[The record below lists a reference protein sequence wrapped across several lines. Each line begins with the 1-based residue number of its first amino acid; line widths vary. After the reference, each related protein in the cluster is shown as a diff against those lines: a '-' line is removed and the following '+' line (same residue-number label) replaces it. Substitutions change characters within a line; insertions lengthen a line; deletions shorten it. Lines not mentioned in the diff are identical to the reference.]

1 MRASKLILAAAF
13 VLLHLPLTAGA
24 FQAGLPPS
32 WDGVWKGST
41 TLTWASGKVEAA
53 GMELHVGPVA
63 GGPSKT
69 WKVVYD
75 FADRR
80 EVREYEIRPLEGGA
94 AGRLVIDEK
103 NGFLIDNYL
112 AGDTLYSRFTI
123 NGNLVTTRFALR
135 GDAVEVELTMFDV
148 RSPRLTKLTGGDF
161 EVASFS
167 PKYVQ
172 RGVLRC
178 ERPARKVTRTRKVT
192 RR

>member
-1 MRASKLILAAAF
+1 MRASKLILAAAS
-13 VLLHLPLTAGA
+13 VLLYLPLTAGA
-24 FQAGLPPS
+24 FQTGLPAS
-32 WDGVWKGST
+32 WDGVWKGAT

-53 GMELHVGPVA
+53 GMELHVSPVA

-80 EVREYEIRPLEGGA
+80 EVREYEI
-94 AGRLVIDEK
+94 GRLLIDEK

-112 AGDTLYSRFTI
+112 AGDTLYSQFTI

-148 RSPRLTKLTGGDF
+148 RSPRLTRLTGGDF
-161 EVASFS
+161 EVASFG

-172 RGVLRC
+172 RGVLRR